1 MKYCDLHLHTVYSDS
16 TYTPEEL
23 ARKASGAGL
32 GVIAVTDHDTVSGIA
47 PAIEAA
53 KQHNIEVIPAIEL
66 TAELNG
72 LEVHILGYF
81 IDYLEK
87 NFVKKLESLKEA
99 RIRRLYKMIEKL
111 QALGISLNADSV
123 LGMCHGKGSVGRL
136 HIARAL
142 VKEGYCRHTG
152 EAFEK
157 YIGDKGPAYVC
168 GFRFKP
174 AEVIRMIRNTAG
186 GCCVLAHPY
195 SLRNDMLIPALV
207 DEGIQ
212 GLEVYYPEHNASMI
226 ERYKSMAREYGL
238 VLTGGSDCHGS
249 AKPESRIGS
258 IKVPYELVEKLK
270 GARGR
275 RL

>member
-32 GVIAVTDHDTVSGIA
+32 GAIAVTDHDTVSGIA

-53 KQHNIEVIPAIEL
+53 KQYNIEVIPAIEL

-87 NFVKKLESLKEA
+87 NFVKKLESLKEV

-111 QALGISLNADSV
+111 QALGIPLNADSV
-123 LGMCHGKGSVGRL
+123 LGMCHEKGSVGRL

-142 VKEGYCRHTG
+142 VKEGYCRHIG

-157 YIGDKGPAYVC
+157 YIGDKGP
-168 GFRFKP
+168 
-174 AEVIRMIRNTAG
+174 
-186 GCCVLAHPY
+186 
-195 SLRNDMLIPALV
+195 
-207 DEGIQ
+207 
-212 GLEVYYPEHNASMI
+212 
-226 ERYKSMAREYGL
+226 
-238 VLTGGSDCHGS
+238 
-249 AKPESRIGS
+249 
-258 IKVPYELVEKLK
+258 
-270 GARGR
+270 
-275 RL
+275 